1 MAAEPISIFSIRTEV
16 SGVAAL
22 MRRLRPDAQINGPD
36 EAWTSIVV
44 SEKRGWFGKPQT
56 LTINHDRDYY
66 AGDDWPIQRQGMQN
80 YFSRFPEVD
89 RTKAILRTIGAF
101 RFSLGILAEPLIDL
115 DAPDWRGELLMQV
128 AQLLDGYLFT
138 PSGLRDAYGRVLID
152 AAGNSDPNAH
162 LREITPVLAEVDI
175 SASDTTDAG
184 DYEEDEN
191 YTPPTAERVAR
202 RAMVLAAV
210 TARALLEQEDP
221 TDSSVEERR
230 TMVLDWIDQLGV
242 SDELE
247 PDEWKV
253 LQRRCGTLDQQSLID
268 ATWRFE
274 GLAVLAWALNLI
286 ILPPHDELIVPDE
299 LLPAVG
305 FLNLE
310 ESRQILDQPQLREPA
325 ELEAMNSRLLGI
337 HWRLRDFSIRP
348 EPCDFVDFSK
358 SSWFGGFDIRGVR
371 TIGRD
376 LAIGEH
382 AIAEAADDDVQRTA
396 SAAME
401 RHLASNWLLGFARVY
416 SETPTDT

>member
-1 MAAEPISIFSIRTEV
+1 MAAEPISIFSIKINV
-16 SGVAAL
+16 SGVAQL
-22 MRRLRPDAQINGPD
+22 VRRLNPDARIAGTD
-36 EAWTSIVV
+36 DAWTAIVITGKK
-44 SEKRGWFGKPQT
+44 SWFGKST
-56 LTINHDRDYY
+56 ALTINHDPDYY
-66 AGDDWPIQRQGMQN
+66 AGKDWPMQRQGTQN
-80 YFSRFPEVD
+80 YFSRFPEVE
-89 RTKAILRTIGAF
+89 RKKAILRTIGAF

-115 DAPDWRGELLMQV
+115 DSPDWRAELLLQI

-138 PSGLRDAYGRVLID
+138 PSSLRDAQGRVLID
-152 AAGNSDPNAH
+152 AAGNSDPEAH

-175 SASDTTDAG
+175 SASDPTDAG
-184 DYEEDEN
+184 IDEEAEG
-191 YTPPTAERVAR
+191 YVPPTAERVAR

-221 TDSSVEERR
+221 TEPSIEERR
-230 TMVLDWIDQLGV
+230 DMLLDWINQLGIG
-242 SDELE
+242 DELE

-286 ILPPHDELIVPDE
+286 DLPPHDELIVPDE
-299 LLPAVG
+299 VLPAVG
-305 FLNLE
+305 FLDLE
-310 ESRQILDQPQLREPA
+310 ESRQILNQPQLREPA
-325 ELEAMNSRLLGI
+325 ELETMNSRLLGI

-348 EPCDFVDFSK
+348 EPCDFVEFSK
-358 SSWFGGFDIRGVR
+358 NSWFGGFDVRGVR
-371 TIGRD
+371 TMGSD

-382 AIAEAADDDVQRTA
+382 AIAEAPDDDVQRTA

-401 RHLASNWLLGFARVY
+401 RHLASNWLLGFAEVY